1 MKKQSKSGKTARN
14 YADDAP
20 LTAAELRSARPFSK
34 ADPALVKAVKR
45 SRGRPT
51 GRSKETV
58 HISLD
63 ADIVASLR
71 KSGKGWQTRLN
82 ELLRTAMGL
91 LA

>member
-1 MKKQSKSGKTARN
+1 MPRQKKPSK

-20 LTAAELRSARPFSK
+20 LTAKELRSARLLSIS
-34 ADPALVKAVKR
+34 DPKLVGAIKR
-45 SRGRPT
+45 SRGRPM
-51 GRSKETV
+51 GRSKETI

-63 ADIVASLR
+63 AEIVASLR

-82 ELLRTAMGL
+82 EMLRVAMGL

>member
-1 MKKQSKSGKTARN
+1 MPNHRKPRA

-20 LTAAELRSARPFSK
+20 LTDKELRTARPLHQ
-34 ADPALVKAVKR
+34 ADPDLAKAIKR
-45 SRGRPT
+45 SRGRPE
-51 GRSKETV
+51 GRSKKTV

-82 ELLRTAMGL
+82 EMLRVAMGL